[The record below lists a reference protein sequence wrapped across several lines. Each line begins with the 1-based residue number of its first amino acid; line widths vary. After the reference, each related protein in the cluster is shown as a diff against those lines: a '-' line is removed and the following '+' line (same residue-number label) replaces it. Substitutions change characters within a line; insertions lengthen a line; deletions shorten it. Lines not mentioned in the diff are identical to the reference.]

1 MRSGHLDQDV
11 TKNPPRTI
19 RGRFE
24 LVAARIADAWINS
37 GQLKVSTADLLLA
50 QEFLEQTGYRVQEVP
65 GFLAPLTP
73 EGRSE
78 EMTREK
84 PVLLAMRRLAEQATA
99 TE

>member
-1 MRSGHLDQDV
+1 MDQDV

-65 GFLAPLTP
+65 GLLVRLTR

-84 PVLLAMRRLAEQATA
+84 AVLLAMRRLAEQATA